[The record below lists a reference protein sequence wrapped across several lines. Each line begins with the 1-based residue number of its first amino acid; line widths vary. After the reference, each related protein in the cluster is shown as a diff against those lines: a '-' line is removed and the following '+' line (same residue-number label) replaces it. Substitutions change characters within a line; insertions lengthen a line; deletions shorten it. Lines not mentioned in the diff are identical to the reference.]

1 MATQES
7 ATCMPALVWGDV
19 SGRPTFAAWL
29 SEYEKIGNDYLESL
43 KACGI
48 DFASRGADA
57 AERQAVRCRLA
68 EKGASMRLGGASV
81 SCGPLS
87 SACMACAADAGS
99 RTFFLSLACNRH
111 CYFCFNRNQ
120 EDFEAHRHLKCD
132 WRDELDEFLDGPV
145 PATHIALT
153 GGEPLL
159 HADEAVA
166 FIERAHRKA
175 QNCHVRLYTDGDFL
189 NEALLARLRD
199 AGLTEL
205 RLSIKPDEPDAV
217 AEACDRLALAKEFIP
232 QVMVEMPVIPG
243 TDEEMQQLLL
253 KLDDLGI
260 FGFNLLEFG
269 YPMRNWEP
277 FAKRGFRIAAVRN
290 CLQLH
295 LCGRPSCRGKRA
307 CVPSPGGI
315 RARRELKIGVHY
327 CSLENKT
334 VCKCTSKIRR
344 LVWTSVFG
352 NSTGKT
358 SSGKRRRCLTAIL
371 RKPRGF
377 CRRLARHGP
386 PTRSRHPFNFI
397 RNTRARWRPRLM
409 LPLWQFHTT
418 PWSVALKGF
427 SCASWG
433 FSRLASKRGASA
445 RAILG

>member
-260 FGFNLLEFG
+260 FGINLLEFG
-269 YPMRNWEP
+269 YPMGNWEP
-277 FAKRGFRIAAVRN
+277 FAKRGFRIANPPFAIAYNYTYAGGLPVAGSELA
-290 CLQLH
+290 CLRLVEFA
-295 LCGRPSCRGKRA
+295 LD
-307 CVPSPGGI
+307 
-315 RARRELKIGVHY
+315 RELKIGVHY
-327 CSLENKT
+327 CSLENKNRMQMHQQN
-334 VCKCTSKIRR
+334 SQAR
-344 LVWTSVFG
+344 LDERLWEFDGEDFFWKTAKVFDG
-352 NSTGKT
+352 DI
-358 SSGKRRRCLTAIL
+358 AQ
-371 RKPRGF
+371 
-377 CRRLARHGP
+377 A
-386 PTRSRHPFNFI
+386 TRFLQTLGAPWAADEVEASI
-397 RNTRARWRPRLM
+397 
-409 LPLWQFHTT
+409 QFH
-418 PWSVALKGF
+418 PKYA
-427 SCASWG
+427 CA
-433 FSRLASKRGASA
+433 LASQANAPVVAISYNALERSA
-445 RAILG
+445 EGLFVRELGLFPAR